1 MQTHVIS
8 GEQSALSADISDEAL
23 MAAAVN
29 GDSAA
34 SGALY
39 RRYADELRRYFA
51 RLESREVG
59 ADDLVQETFV
69 RVLRYAAS
77 FDDARQFRGWLFA
90 IARNVGL
97 AAAHARRDVVE
108 LSDVAL
114 ESGDDAARS
123 LHTRESLTILGAALQ
138 ELPEADRTVLV
149 LAKLEGRSY
158 RDIAHML
165 AISEGVVKVRV
176 FRALQRLRNHLRA
189 QGNPGGWLDE
199 Y

>member
-1 MQTHVIS
+1 MST
-8 GEQSALSADISDEAL
+8 DISDEAL
-23 MAAAVN
+23 MTAAMD

-34 SGALY
+34 AGALY
-39 RRYADELRRYFA
+39 RRYADELRGYFA
-51 RLESREVG
+51 RLESRETG
-59 ADDLVQETFV
+59 AEDLVQETFV
-69 RVLRYAAS
+69 RVLRYGAS
-77 FDDARQFRGWLFA
+77 FDATRPFRGWLFA

-114 ESGDDAARS
+114 ESGDDAERA
-123 LHTRESLTILGAALQ
+123 LYTRESLTILSAALNA
-138 ELPEADRTVLV
+138 LPTADREVLV

-158 RDIAHML
+158 GDIARTL
-165 AISEGVVKVRV
+165 AVSEGAVKVRV
-176 FRALQRLRNHLRA
+176 FRALQRLRNNLRA